1 MTKRIQKRKKQGFLE
16 RVEIKGTLRYDLSVR
31 LKLRKIQGSE
41 TATRGVIFS
50 AREKRKSSPLI
61 SFVGL

>member
-1 MTKRIQKRKKQGFLE
+1 M
-16 RVEIKGTLRYDLSVR
+16 EIKGTLTYDLSVR
-31 LKLRKIQGSE
+31 LKLRKIQGRE

-61 SFVGL
+61 SFIGL